1 MSHHAVCSKCWK
13 TLRRGI
19 AIPQVF
25 DQLSFGSILQQKED
39 SDESVFAKAESSS
52 PNTPPAQACTPA
64 SCQRLGFERPVEP
77 VPLVEVNLC
86 KIKLKLPLKKFLK
99 ILSKLYLHLPLN
111 VFLNV
116 KSSALNVFIK
126 VSFKS
131 KCI

>member
-1 MSHHAVCSKCWK
+1 M
-13 TLRRGI
+13 

-52 PNTPPAQACTPA
+52 PNPPPAHACTPA
-64 SCQRLGFERPVEP
+64 SCQHLGFERPVKL
-77 VPLVEVNLC
+77 VPLVEVNLY
-86 KIKLKLPLKKFLK
+86 KIKLKWPLKIFLK
-99 ILSKLYLHLPLN
+99 IISKLYLHLPLN